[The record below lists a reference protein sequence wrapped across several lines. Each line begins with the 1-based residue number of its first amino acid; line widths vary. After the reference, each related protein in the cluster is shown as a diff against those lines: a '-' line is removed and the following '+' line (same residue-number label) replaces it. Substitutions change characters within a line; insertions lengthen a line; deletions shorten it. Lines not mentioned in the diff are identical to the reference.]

1 MERFIVDLSILMVGA
16 AIFSYLSVL
25 LKQPIIIGYI
35 VCGIVLGPMG
45 IGWIKHAEFIE
56 SISHI
61 GITLLL
67 FLAGL
72 CLHPQKL
79 IQSFRETAVVTLSNC
94 GASFFIAF
102 LLAQLFRFGMVDSL
116 CIGLALMFSSTILA
130 VKLLPTTTLHQ
141 KKMGAI
147 CISVL
152 ILEDLL
158 AVLVLVFIRCLGS
171 PQGALFSFGILLVKL
186 VAFIAVL
193 FLIEQFV
200 LRKIMLK
207 IERLQEALFVL
218 GLAWCFG
225 IATISNRMGL
235 LYETGAFFAGVAIA
249 RQPISLFISE
259 KLKPLRDFFLVL
271 FFFALGAKLELWII
285 KEIFWQVLAFSLV
298 FLLFKPWMFK
308 RFFLLMGEESSFAK
322 EIGIRLG
329 QLSEFSLLVALL
341 AFSLGNIS
349 HKASQLVQLTA
360 ILTFV
365 VSSYIVVLKYPT
377 PIGTTERLR
386 KD

>member
-16 AIFSYLSVL
+16 AIFSFLSVL

-35 VCGIVLGPMG
+35 ICGIILGPLG
-45 IGWIKHAEFIE
+45 IGWIKNAESIDA
-56 SISHI
+56 ISHI

-67 FLAGL
+67 FLTGL

-79 IQSFRETAVVTLSNC
+79 IRSFRETAVVTFSNC
-94 GASFFIAF
+94 AASFSIAF
-102 LLAQLFRFGMVDSL
+102 LLAWLFHFTLLDSL

-141 KKMGAI
+141 KRMGAI

-152 ILEDLL
+152 ILQDLL

-171 PQGALFSFGILLVKL
+171 SQGVLFSLGILLVKL
-186 VAFIAVL
+186 VAFVASL

-200 LRKIMLK
+200 LRKIILRV
-207 IERLQEALFVL
+207 ERLQEVLFVL

-235 LYETGAFFAGVAIA
+235 FYETGAFFAGVVIA
-249 RQPISLFISE
+249 RHPISLFISE
-259 KLKPLRDFFLVL
+259 KLKPLRDFFLVM
-271 FFFALGAKLELWII
+271 FFFALGAKLELLVM
-285 KEIFWQVLAFSLV
+285 KEIFWQVLIFSLV
-298 FLLFKPWMFK
+298 FLLFKPWMFRK
-308 RFFLLMGEESSFAK
+308 FFLLMGEQPPFAK

-341 AFSLGNIS
+341 AFSLGNIT
-349 HKASQLVQLTA
+349 HKASQLIQFTA
-360 ILTFV
+360 ILTFI

-377 PIGTTERLR
+377 PIGVTEKLR